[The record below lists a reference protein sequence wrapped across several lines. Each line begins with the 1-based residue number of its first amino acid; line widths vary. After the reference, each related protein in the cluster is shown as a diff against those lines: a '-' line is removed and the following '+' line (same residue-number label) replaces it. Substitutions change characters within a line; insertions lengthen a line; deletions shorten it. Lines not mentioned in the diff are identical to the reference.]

1 MYSNSC
7 SARRGLSEI
16 QLSSRSSGISS
27 FSDGLWNVLTLEQIE
42 RAVPLVGFDQ
52 RSKQAGPNC
61 PWHHGWPVSWRCTL
75 SEFVTGHLK

>member
-27 FSDGLWNVLTLEQIE
+27 FSDGLWDVLTLEQIE

-52 RSKQAGPNC
+52 RSK
-61 PWHHGWPVSWRCTL
+61 
-75 SEFVTGHLK
+75 